1 MQAASEAEVEA
12 PGVGLERSLGF
23 HATDAPACMRRVNAQ
38 EVLSKK
44 QADAVVSVA
53 MPAQAEATNTRI
65 VGGETPSVGG
75 DAMRAMDPWWARTDT
90 LVIMFNVEREARELD
105 AFIASHTEGDATN
118 AVLTVGN
125 KSYGGF
131 GDYGVTFSPILD
143 PTVQRA
149 STVLLKRKFFLAPSI
164 RTNGITP
171 IHTLERAVRNKIEM
185 LAAERGQAMDL
196 HLLQA
201 HIIRQGCL
209 LACWGAHVDNRGALK
224 SANITAV
231 TNLTEYETAMRVCG
245 ARSHADYSRQ
255 GDTAVFA
262 ADMWHY
268 TSKASVGTIKLALF
282 YSVRIRTNTCANA
295 SVPPKKR
302 KDRIPPPPLQDPQVD
317 LYSDT
322 KD

>member
-53 MPAQAEATNTRI
+53 MPARAEATNTRI

-185 LAAERGQAMDL
+185 LAEERGKAMDL

-209 LACWGAHVDNRGALK
+209 LACWGAHVDKPRRFEVCEHHCRHKSDGVRNSDAHLWCSLTRGLFSPGRYGGVRCRHVALHLQ
-224 SANITAV
+224 SISGHHQACPVLFSPHSNQHVCECQCTAKEAQGP
-231 TNLTEYETAMRVCG
+231 NPASTAAGPTGRFV
-245 ARSHADYSRQ
+245 Q
-255 GDTAVFA
+255 
-262 ADMWHY
+262 
-268 TSKASVGTIKLALF
+268 
-282 YSVRIRTNTCANA
+282 
-295 SVPPKKR
+295 
-302 KDRIPPPPLQDPQVD
+302 
-317 LYSDT
+317 
-322 KD
+322 

>member
-12 PGVGLERSLGF
+12 PGVGLERSLCF
-23 HATDAPACMRRVNAQ
+23 HATDAAPCVRRVNAQ
-38 EVLSKK
+38 EVLSKE
-44 QADAVVSVA
+44 QADAVVSGA
-53 MPAQAEATNTRI
+53 MPARAEATNARI
-65 VGGETPSVGG
+65 VGGETPSIGG
-75 DAMRAMDPWWARTDT
+75 DAMRLMEPSWARTDT
-90 LVIMFNVEREARELD
+90 LVHMFNVEHEARELD

-118 AVLTVGN
+118 AVLAVGN
-125 KSYGGF
+125 QNYGGF
-131 GDYGVTFSPILD
+131 GDYGVTFSHNHN

-149 STVLLKRKFFLAPSI
+149 STVLLKRNFFLALSI
-164 RTNGITP
+164 RTNGVTP
-171 IHTLERAVRNKIEM
+171 IHTLERAVRFKIEK
-185 LAAERGQAMDL
+185 LADESGKAMEL

-231 TNLTEYETAMRVCG
+231 TNLTEYETAMRICG

-282 YSVRIRTNTCANA
+282 YSVRIRTNTRANDA
-295 SVPPKKR
+295 VPPKKR
-302 KDRIPPPPLQDPQVD
+302 KH
-317 LYSDT
+317 
-322 KD
+322 

>member
-1 MQAASEAEVEA
+1 
-12 PGVGLERSLGF
+12 
-23 HATDAPACMRRVNAQ
+23 MRRVNAQ
-38 EVLSKK
+38 EVLSKE
-44 QADAVVSVA
+44 QADAVVSGA
-53 MPAQAEATNTRI
+53 MPARAEATNARI
-65 VGGETPSVGG
+65 VGGETPSIGG
-75 DAMRAMDPWWARTDT
+75 DAMRLMEPSWARTDT
-90 LVIMFNVEREARELD
+90 LVHMFNVEHEARELD

-118 AVLTVGN
+118 AVLAVGN
-125 KSYGGF
+125 QNYGGF

-149 STVLLKRKFFLAPSI
+149 STVLLKRNFFLALSI
-164 RTNGITP
+164 RTNGVTP
-171 IHTLERAVRNKIEM
+171 IHTLERAVRFKIEK
-185 LAAERGQAMDL
+185 LADESGKAMEL

-231 TNLTEYETAMRVCG
+231 TNLTEYETAMRICG

-282 YSVRIRTNTCANA
+282 YSVRIRTNTRANDA
-295 SVPPKKR
+295 VPPKKR
-302 KDRIPPPPLQDPQVD
+302 KH
-317 LYSDT
+317 
-322 KD
+322 

>member
-53 MPAQAEATNTRI
+53 MPARAEATNTRI

-231 TNLTEYETAMRVCG
+231 TNLTEYETAMRICG

-255 GDTAVFA
+255 GRYGGVRCRHVALHLQSISGHHQACPVLFSPHSNQHVCECQCTAKEAQGPNPASTA
-262 ADMWHY
+262 AGP
-268 TSKASVGTIKLALF
+268 TGRFV
-282 YSVRIRTNTCANA
+282 
-295 SVPPKKR
+295 
-302 KDRIPPPPLQDPQVD
+302 Q
-317 LYSDT
+317 
-322 KD
+322 